1 MSNVPPPPDSTTAQ
15 NGTAVTPDAAASP
28 LVARLLAGDRRALA
42 RIVTL
47 IENQAPDI
55 RSLLADLHRHGGHAH
70 IVGLTGSPG
79 AGKSTL
85 VMQLTRELRRRG
97 QRVGI
102 VAVDPSS
109 PFTGGAI
116 LGDRIRMQELSGD
129 PNVFIRSMAS
139 RGSLG
144 GLASS
149 TRDVVRAL
157 DAAGFDTVIIE
168 TVGAGQAEVEIVR
181 AAQSVIVVTVPGMGD
196 DIQAIKA
203 GILEIAD
210 IFVVNKADRPGAD
223 QTAAELRMLLS
234 LDAQRHEHAWRVPI
248 IKTSAATGEGVADVA
263 DTLAAHRESLQS
275 SGMLASRSG
284 RQARSEML
292 ALLHQ
297 ALLDRIETTVGADEW
312 ARLIEEVVERT
323 TDPYS
328 AAAHLATR
336 IGLVA
341 PPAANLQPDAPLNPH
356 AASPAATSVQ

>member
-1 MSNVPPPPDSTTAQ
+1 MSDRQETPGTVEASLSPVPATHS
-15 NGTAVTPDAAASP
+15 SP
-28 LVARLLAGDRRALA
+28 LVERLLKGDRRALA
-42 RIVTL
+42 RVVTL
-47 IENQAPDI
+47 IENNAPETRRI
-55 RSLLADLHRHGGHAH
+55 LGELHRHGGHAH
-70 IVGLTGSPG
+70 VVGLTGSPG

-85 VMQLTRELRRRG
+85 VMQLARELRRRE

-116 LGDRIRMQELSGD
+116 LGDRIRMQELTGD

-144 GLASS
+144 GLAAS

-157 DAAGFDTVIIE
+157 DAAGFDTIIIE

-181 AAQSVIVVTVPGMGD
+181 AAQTVVVVTVPGMGD

-210 IFVVNKADRPGAD
+210 VFVVNKADRPGAD

-234 LDAQRHEHAWRVPI
+234 LDAQRNERDWRVPI
-248 IKTSAATGEGVADVA
+248 VKTSAASGEGIAELADK
-263 DTLAAHRESLQS
+263 LAAHQRSLRETGQ
-275 SGMLASRSG
+275 LANRSG

-297 ALLDRIETTVGADEW
+297 AMLARIEATVGPEEW
-312 ARLIEEVVERT
+312 RRLIDEVVERQ
-323 TDPYS
+323 TDPYT
-328 AAAHLATR
+328 AADLLARR
-336 IGLVA
+336 IGLT
-341 PPAANLQPDAPLNPH
+341 PH
-356 AASPAATSVQ
+356 SS

>member
-1 MSNVPPPPDSTTAQ
+1 MATPEI
-15 NGTAVTPDAAASP
+15 VT
-28 LVARLLAGDRRALA
+28 RLLNGDRRALA
-42 RIVTL
+42 RVVTL
-47 IENQAPDI
+47 IENNAPET
-55 RSLLADLHRHGGHAH
+55 RGLLAQLHAHGGHAH
-70 IVGLTGSPG
+70 VVGLTGSPG

-85 VMQLTRELRRRG
+85 VMQLTRELRRRD

-102 VAVDPSS
+102 IAVDPSS

-144 GLASS
+144 GLAAS
-149 TRDVVRAL
+149 TRDAVRAL
-157 DAAGFDTVIIE
+157 DAARFDTIVIE

-181 AAQSVIVVTVPGMGD
+181 AAQTVVVVTVPGMGD

-234 LDAQRHEHAWRVPI
+234 LDAQRGKHAWKVPI
-248 IKTSAATGEGVADVA
+248 IKTSAASGEGIPELADK
-263 DTLAAHRESLQS
+263 LAAHLKSLKET
-275 SGMLASRSG
+275 GMLASRSG

-297 ALLDRIETTVGADEW
+297 ALLHRIEMTIGPEEW
-312 ARLIEEVVERT
+312 ERLIQEVVERQ
-323 TDPYS
+323 TDPYT
-328 AAAHLATR
+328 AAGVIARR
-336 IGLVA
+336 IGLTS
-341 PPAANLQPDAPLNPH
+341 P
-356 AASPAATSVQ
+356 ASPES

>member
-1 MSNVPPPPDSTTAQ
+1 MPELPEKTSASTPSTTSSGAS
-15 NGTAVTPDAAASP
+15 SP
-28 LVARLLAGDRRALA
+28 LVERLLKGDRRALA
-42 RIVTL
+42 RIVSL
-47 IENQAPDI
+47 IENNAPETRRI
-55 RSLLADLHRHGGHAH
+55 LGELHRHGGHAH
-70 IVGLTGSPG
+70 VVGLTGSPG

-85 VMQLTRELRRRG
+85 VMQLARELRRRDM
-97 QRVGI
+97 RVGI

-116 LGDRIRMQELSGD
+116 LGDRIRMQELAGD

-144 GLASS
+144 GLAAS

-157 DAAGFDTVIIE
+157 DAAGFDTIIIE

-181 AAQSVIVVTVPGMGD
+181 AAQTVVVVTVPGMGD

-234 LDAQRHEHAWRVPI
+234 LDAHRGERDWRVPI
-248 IKTSAATGEGVADVA
+248 VKTSAASGEGIPELADK
-263 DTLAAHRESLQS
+263 LAAHLQS
-275 SGMLASRSG
+275 LRETGQLASRSG

-292 ALLHQ
+292 ALLQ
-297 ALLDRIETTVGADEW
+297 QVMLARIEATVGPEEW
-312 ARLIEEVVERT
+312 RRLIDEVVERQ
-323 TDPYS
+323 TDPYT
-328 AAAHLATR
+328 AADLLARR
-336 IGLVA
+336 IGLA
-341 PPAANLQPDAPLNPH
+341 PT
-356 AASPAATSVQ
+356 TS